1 MFDTLFR
8 KTALLNLDL
17 ADQSELGALDEAAKQ
32 AAKAFKLD
40 ETALHASMLASEAQG
55 AQFAGN
61 QAVIV
66 YASSD
71 ALTAPKTLLLTLA
84 EPVAWGSGEAARPI
98 SQLVVLAMPGDHS
111 DEAKQTV
118 IANIR
123 RKVSA
128 GVPTQPKAAEK
139 FARTLLTQ

>member
-8 KTALLNLDL
+8 KTALVNLEL
-17 ADQSELGALDEAAKQ
+17 ADQSELGALAEAAKQ

-55 AQFAGN
+55 AQFAGE

-71 ALTAPKTLLLTLA
+71 TLKAPRTLLVTLA
-84 EPVAWGSGEAARPI
+84 KPVAWGSGEGAHAV
-98 SQLVVLAMPGDHS
+98 SQLVILAMPGDHS
-111 DEAKQTV
+111 DEEKQAVLTR
-118 IANIR
+118 IR
-123 RKVSA
+123 RKLDA
-128 GVPTQPKAAEK
+128 GVPSAAEQVEQ
-139 FARTLLTQ
+139 FARTLLAE